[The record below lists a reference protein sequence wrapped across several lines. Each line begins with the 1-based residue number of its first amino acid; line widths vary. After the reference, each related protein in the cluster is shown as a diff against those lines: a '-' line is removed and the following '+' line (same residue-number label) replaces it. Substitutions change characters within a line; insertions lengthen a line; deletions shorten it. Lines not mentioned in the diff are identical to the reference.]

1 MFAAEDRWLVEL
13 LKSTRS
19 VRTRRAARAG
29 EYECAGRCL
38 ISSLPFATCAEGF
51 SHLYG
56 RASGARSAFG
66 SASDEACD
74 EVEVRYG
81 EVRQG
86 RGRR

>member
-51 SHLYG
+51 LISMAEPREPG
-56 RASGARSAFG
+56 RPSVALQMKR
-66 SASDEACD
+66 
-74 EVEVRYG
+74 VTKWR
-81 EVRQG
+81 
-86 RGRR
+86 